1 MVVKTPPMG
10 WNSWNTF
17 GPNINEALIRETA
30 DAMVDSGLAAAG
42 YNYLVID
49 DCWSEKVRDG
59 QGRLVASAEK
69 FPNGMKAVSDYVH
82 SKGLKF
88 GMYSCAG
95 IFTCAR
101 YPSSYGYEFID
112 AETFASWGV
121 DFLKYDYCN
130 KPAGICCINGW
141 GRRWPTAAETSFS
154 RRAAGARTRRISGSS
169 PPARICGA
177 RPATSPT
184 TGSRSRT

>member
-30 DAMVDSGLAAAG
+30 DTMVDSGLAAAG

-82 SKGLKF
+82 SKGL
-88 GMYSCAG
+88 
-95 IFTCAR
+95 
-101 YPSSYGYEFID
+101 
-112 AETFASWGV
+112 
-121 DFLKYDYCN
+121 
-130 KPAGICCINGW
+130 
-141 GRRWPTAAETSFS
+141 
-154 RRAAGARTRRISGSS
+154 
-169 PPARICGA
+169 
-177 RPATSPT
+177 
-184 TGSRSRT
+184 